1 VTRLADRQNLKG
13 QPRITQAA
21 LFGLCPRCS
30 ARSLWETPAG
40 FAPQCTACALD
51 FAAHEPRGR
60 LQFLI
65 VLPVTVALIAFALW
79 LDEALRPP
87 LLALFALMVL
97 LVPLTMVAALRLVK
111 AAFLVARYRADRA
124 AQ

>member
-1 VTRLADRQNLKG
+1 MTRLADRQNLKG
-13 QPRITQAA
+13 QPGIIQAA
-21 LFGLCPRCS
+21 LFGLCPRCG

-40 FAPQCTACALD
+40 FAAECAACGLD

-65 VLPVTVALIAFALW
+65 VLPVTVALIALALW

-87 LLALFALMVL
+87 LVALFAFLVI
-97 LVPLTMVAALRLVK
+97 LVPLTMVLALRLAK
-111 AAFLVARYRADRA
+111 AALLVMRFRAGEARS
-124 AQ
+124 

>member
-1 VTRLADRQNLKG
+1 MIGPSDRQKLEG
-13 QPRITQAA
+13 QPGITQAA
-21 LFGLCPRCS
+21 LFGLCPGCGT
-30 ARSLWETPAG
+30 RSLWDTLAG
-40 FAPQCTACALD
+40 LAPECRACGLE

-79 LDEALRPP
+79 LDEVLRPP
-87 LLALFALMVL
+87 LLALFALMVI

-111 AAFLVARYRADRA
+111 AAVLVMRFRAGKARP
-124 AQ
+124 